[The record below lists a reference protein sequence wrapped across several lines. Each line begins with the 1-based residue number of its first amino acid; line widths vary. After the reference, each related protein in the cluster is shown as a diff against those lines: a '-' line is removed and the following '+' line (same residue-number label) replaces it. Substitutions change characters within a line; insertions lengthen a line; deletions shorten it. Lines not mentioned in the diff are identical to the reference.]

1 MLDVADAPRTDQE
14 PGPAAV
20 AGAVSPDVVGRLA
33 GLDAPW
39 TPAGPADAED
49 ATRAIAAY
57 CRTFCPVVHACVEDA
72 CRLWRLEQDAQRF
85 LREGPE
91 PGEGVIAL

>member
-1 MLDVADAPRTDQE
+1 MLDAADAPGTDQE
-14 PGPAAV
+14 PGPAALAGEAPPGVV
-20 AGAVSPDVVGRLA
+20 ARLA

-39 TPAGPADAED
+39 APADAADAQD

-57 CRTFCPVVHACVEDA
+57 CRDFCPVVHACVEDR
-72 CRLWRLEQDAQRF
+72 CRLYRLEGEAQRF
-85 LREGPE
+85 LREGPD